1 MDMKMLELN
10 NSNGIWETNEARKY
24 DSREYQQFENSPLNN
39 CFCRGTETTKAS
51 FLTPKATAYSS
62 ILSDYMK

>member
-1 MDMKMLELN
+1 MDMKRLELN

-39 CFCRGTETTKAS
+39 CF
-51 FLTPKATAYSS
+51 
-62 ILSDYMK
+62 